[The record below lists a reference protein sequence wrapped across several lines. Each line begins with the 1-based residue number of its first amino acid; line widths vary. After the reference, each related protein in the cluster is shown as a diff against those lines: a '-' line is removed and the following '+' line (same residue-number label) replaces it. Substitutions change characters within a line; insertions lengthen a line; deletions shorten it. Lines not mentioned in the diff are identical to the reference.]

1 MTVIVVARSAPSK
14 SKSTDQKNNN
24 KKPLASCIV
33 CVYLHF
39 NFFLN
44 FYFLQLYCPNGSSPL
59 ENLDCFPQG
68 KPAVTESCYPTY
80 DAPVQAWCFSVSIIH
95 QTLAWTT
102 GSLTCV
108 QMLMYANAQ
117 GGRTNNVRESALK
130 ADCGKK
136 SFTAPGN

>member
-1 MTVIVVARSAPSK
+1 MVTPLGLSQDNLLEYSLFLFFFFFSFFFFHNMYHCMTVIVVARSAPSK
-14 SKSTDQKNNN
+14 SKSTDKKNNN

-95 QTLAWTT
+95 
-102 GSLTCV
+102 
-108 QMLMYANAQ
+108 
-117 GGRTNNVRESALK
+117 
-130 ADCGKK
+130 
-136 SFTAPGN
+136 